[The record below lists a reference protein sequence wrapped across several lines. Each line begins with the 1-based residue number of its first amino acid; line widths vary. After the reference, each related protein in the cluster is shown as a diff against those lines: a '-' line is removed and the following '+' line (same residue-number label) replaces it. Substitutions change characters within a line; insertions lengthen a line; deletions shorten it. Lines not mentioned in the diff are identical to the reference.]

1 MKLFMLVF
9 GVAMLNP
16 EPPEDIKLS
25 DTDIPH
31 SVEAHVESAYD
42 YFVDYEVPAYQLPL
56 TDGTRVTEFCPIGKL
71 DMEKLE
77 EDNAIGLLITSTGT
91 CVFQE
96 DFPDGPEGIKMFYE
110 FINRQKRSGWYE
122 YAAVYKVHI

>member
-9 GVAMLNP
+9 GSSLLNP
-16 EPPEDIKLS
+16 ENSENIKLF
-25 DTDIPH
+25 DTDIPQ
-31 SVEAHVESAYD
+31 SVVVHVESAYD
-42 YFVDYEVPAYQLPL
+42 YFIDYEVPAYQLPL
-56 TDGTRVTEFCPIGKL
+56 TDGSRVAEFCSLENL

-77 EDNAIGLLITSTGT
+77 EDNAIGLFINSTGT
-91 CVFQE
+91 CVFQQ

-110 FINRQKRSGWYE
+110 FIKYQKDSGWYK